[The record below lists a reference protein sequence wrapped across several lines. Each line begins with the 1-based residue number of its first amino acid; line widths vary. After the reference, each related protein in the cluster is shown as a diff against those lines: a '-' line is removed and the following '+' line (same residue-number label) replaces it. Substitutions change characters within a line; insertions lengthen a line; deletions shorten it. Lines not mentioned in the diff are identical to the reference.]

1 MSTWG
6 VKEKYQ
12 PTQVPQCLVRCRRV
26 RVRVEGGIR
35 RSRFEG
41 KMQVEVF
48 GGRVQEPGAQRWQDP
63 NGVEILHE
71 ISACLFGLEKT
82 CIMTLFLRT

>member
-1 MSTWG
+1 M
-6 VKEKYQ
+6 
-12 PTQVPQCLVRCRRV
+12 RV
-26 RVRVEGGIR
+26 GVEGGIR

-48 GGRVQEPGAQRWQDP
+48 RGRVQGPGAQRQQDP
-63 NGVEILHE
+63 SGVEILHE